1 MSFVL
6 LTDKDVGGPVETPQ
20 AIRRLRRQNY
30 DQLRWIG
37 EPVVVMHRFG
47 NEEVEAG
54 IAKECPGCF
63 DEIYGRARA
72 DCQICFGVGFVS
84 IADDPN
90 FWINTDGRTITDTD
104 PGTGLHAPLFGGFA
118 QPYLTYMI
126 EPDTPTDLFKIDQ
139 AGALVRTKQAQGFA
153 PWTPTL
159 YDNDL
164 CINVVLDKEH
174 NIIQSGERF
183 ILKMVQPITIRGFG
197 RQQQGQQ
204 YLIAQQFEMAEV
216 PNSLGTPSV

>member
-1 MSFVL
+1 MSYAIIA
-6 LTDKDVGGPVETPQ
+6 DKEVGGPADTPQ
-20 AIRRLRRQNY
+20 AIRRLRRQNF
-30 DQLRWIG
+30 DMLRWIG

-47 NEEVEAG
+47 NEELEKG

-63 DEIYGRARA
+63 SEIYSQPRA

-84 IADDPN
+84 IEDDPD
-90 FWINTDGRTITDTD
+90 FWINTDGRTIVDSD
-104 PGTGLHAPLFGGFA
+104 PGTGIHAPLFGGFA
-118 QPYLTYMI
+118 QPYITYLI
-126 EPDTPTDLFKIDQ
+126 QPDTPTDLFKIDQ

-164 CINVVLDKEH
+164 CVNVTLDKQH
-174 NIIQSGERF
+174 NVTDSGDRF

-197 RQQQGQQ
+197 RQQQYQQ
-204 YLIAQQFEMAEV
+204 YLIGQQFEMAEV
-216 PNSLGTPSV
+216 PNGLGTPRV